1 MNCRISTKYP
11 THLCKVKNFIA
22 TFAKNVTKVRLQE
35 MTVERDIAGF
45 ALPFA
50 AGAAFAAYIPASQSI
65 LSLALPAVL
74 LICTAL
80 LMHPFHKSLGDLTL
94 VSVIVVLGFSCGG
107 LSALAGDMTSPWL
120 PEKNLLRETAHDF
133 CESIKAA
140 IGSIQF
146 KERESNS
153 IVSALITGDR
163 SSLPHHVTEA
173 FRKSG
178 ASHILALSGLHLGI
192 IYGILKWVT
201 GAFGRRLLPKT
212 AEAVLIISACGFYTI
227 ATGAGPSITRAFLF
241 ILLGETASVTG
252 RSRNTGAILWTALLI
267 QLVFNPVSVRSISF
281 QLSYAA
287 MIGIAYIYPHLRRFW
302 PDDGGGPVGK
312 IIKKTWDSA
321 ALSIACQITT
331 AYLAWTYFGT
341 FPRHFLLTNLIAL
354 PLTGII
360 IPSSLGI
367 LALDSI
373 GICPDIFVT
382 CVDRL
387 IDVLAES
394 LGIIASL

>member
-1 MNCRISTKYP
+1 
-11 THLCKVKNFIA
+11 
-22 TFAKNVTKVRLQE
+22 

-45 ALPFA
+45 ALTFA
-50 AGAAFAAYIPASQSI
+50 AGAAFAAYIPASHDI

-74 LICTAL
+74 LTCTAL
-80 LMHPFHKSLGDLTL
+80 LMHPAHKSLRDLPLICIILT
-94 VSVIVVLGFSCGG
+94 IGFSCGG
-107 LSALAGDMTSPWL
+107 VSMLAGETTSSWL
-120 PEKNLLRETAHDF
+120 PEENLLTEKAHDF
-133 CESIKAA
+133 CQRIKAA
-140 IGSIQF
+140 IGSIRF
-146 KERESNS
+146 KERDANS

-163 SSLPHHVTEA
+163 NSLTHEVTEA

-192 IYGILKWVT
+192 IYGMLKWVS
-201 GAFGRRLLPKT
+201 GAFGRRLLPKS
-212 AEAVLIISACGFYTI
+212 AEAVMIISACGFYTV

-252 RSRNTGAILWTALLI
+252 RLRSTGAILWAAFLL
-267 QLVFNPVSVRSISF
+267 QLIYDPLSLKSISF

-287 MIGIAYIYPHLRRFW
+287 MIGIAYIYPHLREFW

-312 IIKKTWDSA
+312 VIKKTWDSA
-321 ALSIACQITT
+321 ALSISCQVTT

-367 LALDSI
+367 MALDGI
-373 GICPDIFVT
+373 GICPDMFIR

-387 IDVLAES
+387 INILVES
-394 LGIIASL
+394 LEIIASL